1 VISIFRECK
10 ENNSPLTIT
19 NDGNQLRDFVYGKD
33 VVMANYL
40 SCLSDIKFKI
50 FNVGSESNISINE
63 ISNIFGGEKEY
74 IGQRIE
80 PFQTLSDCS
89 KIRSKLK
96 WESKTFIKKW
106 LEEQK

>member
-50 FNVGSESNISINE
+50 FNVGSIQYIHKRNIKY
-63 ISNIFGGEKEY
+63 F
-74 IGQRIE
+74 R
-80 PFQTLSDCS
+80 
-89 KIRSKLK
+89 R
-96 WESKTFIKKW
+96 
-106 LEEQK
+106 